1 MVSYIDKQLKI
12 IEKIDNN
19 ILSEVKNYYYKYI
32 YTTEQE
38 FIQESLTKSKN
49 KIEGNENMKKSNDYQ
64 NIIDI
69 SAEILNNN
77 GFSVNK
83 DEWFLEL
90 HKYNITNDMY
100 INKTKN
106 EFIKEKKYNPRKISQ
121 FMLKNENIH
130 EKLYRRYSDF
140 EWHDDDCNNSFNCHT
155 VIFFLKKT
163 PKNNV
168 GGNFYWKPK
177 DENGEEMKKQ
187 KIKIIDN
194 MVLLMRGDIWHSPG
208 WILSDKIQKIN
219 RELLVV
225 QIKKLE

>member
-19 ILSEVKNYYYKYI
+19 ILSEVQNYYYKYI

-100 INKTKN
+100 INKTKK

-177 DENGEEMKKQ
+177 HHGNS
-187 KIKIIDN
+187 IAYF
-194 MVLLMRGDIWHSPG
+194 
-208 WILSDKIQKIN
+208 
-219 RELLVV
+219 
-225 QIKKLE
+225 

>member
-1 MVSYIDKQLKI
+1 MNSYIDNQLQI

-19 ILSEVKNYYYKYI
+19 ILSEIKNYYYKYI
-32 YTTEQE
+32 CITEKE

-77 GFSVNK
+77 GFPVNK

-100 INKTKN
+100 INKTKK
-106 EFIKEKKYNPRKISQ
+106 EFIKDNKYNPTKISQ
-121 FMLKNENIH
+121 FMFQNENIN

-140 EWHDDDCNNSFNCHT
+140 EWHDDDCNNNFNCHT

-177 DENGEEMKKQ
+177 GEDGKEMQQK
-187 KIKIIDN
+187 KIKILDN

-225 QIKKLE
+225 QIKKI

>member
-19 ILSEVKNYYYKYI
+19 ILSEVQNYYYKYI

-100 INKTKN
+100 INKTKK

-177 DENGEEMKKQ
+177 DENGQEMKKK

-194 MVLLMRGDIWHSPG
+194 MVLLMRGDVWHSPG
-208 WILSDKIQKIN
+208 WIISDKIQKIN

-225 QIKKLE
+225 QIKKL

>member
-19 ILSEVKNYYYKYI
+19 ILSEVQNYYYKYI

-100 INKTKN
+100 INKTKK
-106 EFIKEKKYNPRKISQ
+106 EFIKDNKYNSTKISQ
-121 FMLKNENIH
+121 FMFKNENIKG
-130 EKLYRRYSDF
+130 KLYRRYSDF

-225 QIKKLE
+225 QIKKL

>member
-19 ILSEVKNYYYKYI
+19 ILSEVQNYYYKYI

-106 EFIKEKKYNPRKISQ
+106 EFIKDKKYNPRKISQ

-177 DENGEEMKKQ
+177 DENGGEMKKQ

-225 QIKKLE
+225 QIKKL

>member
-90 HKYNITNDMY
+90 HKYNIKNDMY

-106 EFIKEKKYNPRKISQ
+106 EFIKDKKYNPKEISQ
-121 FMLKNENIH
+121 FMFKNENIH

-187 KIKIIDN
+187 KIKITDN

-225 QIKKLE
+225 QIKRL

>member
-1 MVSYIDKQLKI
+1 
-12 IEKIDNN
+12 
-19 ILSEVKNYYYKYI
+19 
-32 YTTEQE
+32 
-38 FIQESLTKSKN
+38 
-49 KIEGNENMKKSNDYQ
+49 
-64 NIIDI
+64 
-69 SAEILNNN
+69 
-77 GFSVNK
+77 
-83 DEWFLEL
+83 
-90 HKYNITNDMY
+90 
-100 INKTKN
+100 
-106 EFIKEKKYNPRKISQ
+106 
-121 FMLKNENIH
+121 MLRNENIN

-177 DENGEEMKKQ
+177 DKNGEEMRKQ

>member
-106 EFIKEKKYNPRKISQ
+106 EFIKDKKYNPRKISQ
-121 FMLKNENIH
+121 FMLKNKNIH

-177 DENGEEMKKQ
+177 DENGGEMKKQ

-225 QIKKLE
+225 QIKKL

>member
-12 IEKIDNN
+12 IDKIDNN

-32 YTTEQE
+32 YTTEKE

-106 EFIKEKKYNPRKISQ
+106 EFIKDKKYNPTKISQ
-121 FMLKNENIH
+121 FMFKNENIH

-177 DENGEEMKKQ
+177 DENGIEMKKQ

-194 MVLLMRGDIWHSPG
+194 MVVLMRGDIWHSPG

-225 QIKKLE
+225 QIKKL